1 MITCVFPASVNF
13 ELQAVIN
20 TGTYACD
27 PASISNLCSVVIN
40 TGRQS
45 GREEQVKK
53 KHNRVFLLRHLI

>member
-27 PASISNLCSVVIN
+27 PASISNLCSVVIV
-40 TGRQS
+40 S
-45 GREEQVKK
+45 GYVC
-53 KHNRVFLLRHLI
+53 